1 MYFAHQMNCSSLR
14 KGILGLSLLVNLPVL
29 YEAPLIA
36 QFIFEQR
43 LNELWILWGSGF
55 GLAFGLVFIAP
66 LWKNIPA
73 DTENGFHLFRY
84 EGTAA
89 RGLYYFRAVFLG
101 LIIVPLIATLNLH
114 SFATLFS
121 IGSGITQSVVM
132 IIVCGALICTTT
144 LNTMERRFRMDS
156 IVGILST
163 AAVAFLALFWLFEPA
178 ETNKFVQ
185 NPGVQSLFPENSMS
199 MIMVFGFH
207 WMLTG
212 IFDFPDM
219 EGQKLLHARKKG
231 TMKQFLLLIL
241 LMMVSQVFIYILG
254 LKAVVNNS
262 IVGNSVK
269 GEELLGNFVAQH
281 PLSLRVIFLGLLFFS
296 FISVLKNLQLWCG
309 QLLQPILSKQMKH
322 RSHLPGMII
331 FGVALAFW
339 SFNTTGLWSVA
350 RYLLIISAGVG
361 PVFLLRWYWSR
372 ITAGVQW
379 IAMVSALVIGN
390 VYEFLYGYSHCIAT
404 AIDSFS
410 KHIGLS
416 LYLTEVLICG
426 VLTTIIWLI
435 SAMLISPTSD
445 AKWQLFQSST
455 GALKQLRNVNN
466 WILFFLLSALLLA
479 TKLLAWQLGNSGPWE
494 IAFFIWLLLVL
505 LIWYT
510 QRFSLKKN

>member
-1 MYFAHQMNCSSLR
+1 MISRKLK
-14 KGILGLSLLVNLPVL
+14 KGILGFSLLVNLPVL

-36 QFIFEQR
+36 QFTYEQR
-43 LNELWILWGSGF
+43 LNELWILWGAGF

-66 LWKNIPA
+66 LWKKIPT

-84 EGTAA
+84 EGSAA

-121 IGSGITQSVVM
+121 LGSGISQALVI
-132 IIVCGALICTTT
+132 IIVCGVLIFTTT

-156 IVGILST
+156 IVGILSML
-163 AAVAFLALFWLFEPA
+163 AIAFLALYWLFQPA
-178 ETNKFVQ
+178 ETNKLVQ
-185 NPGVQSLFPENSMS
+185 HAGAQALFPENTISI
-199 MIMVFGFH
+199 IMVLGFH

-219 EGQKLLHARKKG
+219 EGQKLLHAREKG

-241 LMMVSQVFIYILG
+241 LTMVSQVFIYILG

-262 IVGNSVK
+262 FVSNSVK
-269 GEELLGNFVAQH
+269 GEALLGNFIAQH
-281 PLSLRVIFLGLLFFS
+281 PMALRVIFLGLLFFS

-309 QLLQPILSKQMKH
+309 QLLQPILPKQIKN
-322 RSHLPGMII
+322 RSHLPGMIM
-331 FGVALAFW
+331 FGAALAFW
-339 SFNTTGLWSVA
+339 SWHTAGLWSVA
-350 RYLLIISAGVG
+350 RYLLIISSGVG
-361 PVFLLRWYWSR
+361 PVFLLRWYWNR

-379 IAMVSALVIGN
+379 IAMVFALVIGN
-390 VYEFLYGYSHCIAT
+390 VYEFLYSYSHIFA
-404 AIDSFS
+404 ASIDSFS
-410 KHIGLS
+410 KHTGLS

-426 VLTTIIWLI
+426 VLTTMIWLV
-435 SAMLISPTSD
+435 SAMVISPTGVS
-445 AKWQLFQSST
+445 KWKNFQSAT
-455 GALKQLRNVNN
+455 GAIQQLKSPSN

-479 TKLLAWQLGNSGPWE
+479 TKNLAWQLGKSGPWH
-494 IAFFIWLLLVL
+494 IALFIWLLLVW

>member
-1 MYFAHQMNCSSLR
+1 MISKNIK
-14 KGILGLSLLVNLPVL
+14 KGILGFSLLVNLPVL

-36 QFIFEQR
+36 QFIYEQR
-43 LNELWILWGSGF
+43 LSELWILWGSGF

-66 LWKNIPA
+66 LWKNIPTE
-73 DTENGFHLFRY
+73 TENGLHLFRY
-84 EGTAA
+84 EGAVA
-89 RGLYYFRAVFLG
+89 RGLYKFRAVFLG

-121 IGSGITQSVVM
+121 LGSGITQSHVM
-132 IIVCGALICTTT
+132 VIVCGILIFTTT

-163 AAVAFLALFWLFEPA
+163 LAIAFLALYWLFQNVEASKLVP
-178 ETNKFVQ
+178 
-185 NPGVQSLFPENSMS
+185 NPGVQPLFPANTSS
-199 MIMVFGFH
+199 IIMVLGFH

-219 EGQKLLHARKKG
+219 EGQKLLHAREKG
-231 TMKQFLLLIL
+231 TMQQFLLLIL

-254 LKAVVNNS
+254 LKAVINNS
-262 IVGNSVK
+262 VVSNSVK
-269 GEELLGNFVAQH
+269 GEVLLGNFIAQH
-281 PLSLRVIFLGLLFFS
+281 PLALRVIFLGLLFFS

-309 QLLQPILSKQMKH
+309 QLLQPILPEKIKH
-322 RSHLPGMII
+322 RSNLPGMIT

-339 SFNTTGLWSVA
+339 SWNTVGLWSVA

-379 IAMVSALVIGN
+379 IAMISALLIGN
-390 VYEFLYGYSHCIAT
+390 VYEFLYGVNQFVST
-404 AIDSFS
+404 AIDAFS
-410 KHIGLS
+410 KQIGLS

-435 SAMLISPTSD
+435 SAMIISPTGTT
-445 AKWQLFQSST
+445 KWKVFQSAT
-455 GALKQLRNVNN
+455 GATLQLRSGNN
-466 WILFFLLSALLLA
+466 WILFFLLSALLVS
-479 TKLLAWQLGNSGPWE
+479 TKCLAWQLGNSGPWK
-494 IAFFIWLLLVL
+494 IALFIWLLLVL
-505 LIWYT
+505 LIWLT
-510 QRFSLKKN
+510 QRLGLKRN